1 MSWYHGFCDMWQ
13 TYCVGEIKLRCD
25 LYLADL
31 LVVRKLMFNVQFC
44 ISYPVMILIFP
55 LYV

>member
-1 MSWYHGFCDMWQ
+1 MRQ
-13 TYCVGEIKLRCD
+13 TYGVGEIKLRCD
-25 LYLADL
+25 LYLADIR
-31 LVVRKLMFNVQFC
+31 VVGKLNVQFH